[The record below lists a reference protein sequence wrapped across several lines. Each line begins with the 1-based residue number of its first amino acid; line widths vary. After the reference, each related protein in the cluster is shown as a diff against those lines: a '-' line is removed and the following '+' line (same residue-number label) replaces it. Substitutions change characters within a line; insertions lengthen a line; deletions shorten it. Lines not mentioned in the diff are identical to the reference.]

1 MPEPNLF
8 LLFIDPLNR
17 VGIEYVVTGSVA
29 SMVYGEPRLTHDV
42 DLVVALD
49 TGCVGEFAELYP
61 ADQFY
66 CPPEAAI
73 RAEVARETRGHFN
86 LIHHATGFKADI
98 YPVGEDPLHKWAM
111 GRRRAVA
118 MDQTQV
124 WIAPPEYVVVRKLQY
139 YREGGSP
146 KHARDIRKILEHSAE
161 TIDREELEA
170 KIGELGLATVWNR
183 VAAGD

>member
-8 LLFIDPLNR
+8 LLFLDPLNR
-17 VGIEYVVTGSVA
+17 AGIDYMVIGSVA
-29 SMVYGEPRLTHDV
+29 SMVYGEPRVTHDV
-42 DLVVALD
+42 DLVVALNA
-49 TGCVGEFAELYP
+49 GRVGEFAELYP

-98 YPVGEDPLHKWAM
+98 YPAGKDPLHKWAM

-124 WIAPPEYVVVRKLQY
+124 WIAPPEYVIVRKLQY

-146 KHARDIRKILEHSAE
+146 KHARDIRNMLEHSFE
-161 TIDREELEA
+161 IIDREELEA
-170 KIGELGLATVWNR
+170 KIAKLDLSAIWKQVRGNA
-183 VAAGD
+183 